1 MRPSSFRAFLFDMDG
16 TLLTSIEAAER
27 VWGAWARR
35 HGIDPAVLLPT
46 IHGVRVEETIAR
58 QQLPG
63 IDIAREARAITDAE
77 LDDMHGV
84 HAIEGAAAFLRS
96 LPADAWAVVTSAP
109 RLLAERR
116 MQAAG
121 LPLPAVMVT
130 AEDVRVGKP
139 SPEGYL
145 SAAAQLGVEACDCLV
160 FEDAP
165 AGMQAGEAAGAT
177 VIVVMATHATGAPH
191 QGLHITGYTGVQLHA
206 DAGRYRLSWP
216 DGSAG

>member
-1 MRPSSFRAFLFDMDG
+1 MPSLSFRALLFDMDG

-35 HGIDPAVLLPT
+35 HGIDPAALLPT
-46 IHGVRVEETIAR
+46 LHGVRVEETIAR

-63 IDIAREARAITDAE
+63 IDIAHEARAITTAE
-77 LDDMHGV
+77 LEDMRGV
-84 HAIEGAAAFLRS
+84 HALAGVADFLRS
-96 LPADAWAVVTSAP
+96 LPADGWAVVTSAP

-139 SPEGYL
+139 APEGYL
-145 SAAAQLGVEACDCLV
+145 RAAEQLGVAPSACLV

-165 AGMQAGEAAGAT
+165 AGIQAGEAAGAT
-177 VIVVMATHATGAPH
+177 VIVVTATHATGTPQRH
-191 QGLHITGYTGVQLHA
+191 LHITDYTGVQVHA
-206 DAGRYRLSWP
+206 EAGSYRLSWP
-216 DGSAG
+216 DGSTG